1 MRPIAALL
9 VVLVAVALCAAPLP
23 ITVLPADFLR
33 GERPSAWPEG
43 LTVLECW
50 ARWCG
55 PCVRAMPHLEAL
67 HRELRDERVR
77 IVGVNVW
84 DKGTDAEIRAFL
96 AKQPTPPTYAIA
108 VDRAGALPKTL
119 GIKGIPHAVAVRG
132 GEIVWQGHPN
142 ALTAEKLRALR
153 DGRPERAE
161 ADKPDPMAT
170 LRDLE
175 ARADAAAAKGD
186 WAAAADL
193 QRQTFHSLPGL
204 PAGYRETA
212 ADWAMPPL
220 PPYAAPAAA
229 QTIAGGDAAPYA
241 ALVGPLPADDV
252 PTLVAYWPNPFWIAK
267 LTWATL
273 AMLPERCIAKALPYP
288 HRTLTLAPAKARPH
302 LENLL
307 APLAWRKAPLAF
319 AKEVDAARFGVSD
332 RHNPP
337 YVAYFR
343 GGRLLWKGPLETLPA
358 ALRAKNP
365 PADPESVRAAV
376 ADETAR
382 TEALSAAFGRLVKA
396 TAPADRAKALAEV
409 EAVRPLPRGWG
420 ALLMPHFLNDAYRAK
435 DVPAGLAR
443 VRALHAR
450 FRDDAGALEMLR
462 KVIDAWPELALEAA
476 AEQSVLA
483 ERLGELND
491 RDDPA
496 YAQAWFNVAA
506 EDAARAGDPT
516 RAAALRQRAC
526 LASPTACRLRQFLHR
541 LPALPAH

>member
-1 MRPIAALL
+1 MRRIVALL
-9 VVLVAVALCAAPLP
+9 AVLVAVALRAAPLP
-23 ITVLPADFLR
+23 VTVLPADFLR
-33 GERPSAWPEG
+33 GERPSVWPEG

-55 PCVRAMPHLEAL
+55 PCVRAMPHLETL

-77 IVGVNVW
+77 FVGVNVW
-84 DKGTDAEIRAFL
+84 DQGTDAEILDFL

-108 VDRAGALPKTL
+108 VDRAGALPKAL
-119 GIKGIPHAVAVRG
+119 GIKGIPHAVAVRD
-132 GEIVWQGHPN
+132 GEVVWQGHPN

-153 DGRPERAE
+153 DGRPERA
-161 ADKPDPMAT
+161 APKPDPLAAV
-170 LRDLE
+170 RDLE

-193 QRQTFHSLPGL
+193 QRQALRSLPGL
-204 PAGYRETA
+204 PADCRETA
-212 ADWAMPPL
+212 ADWATPPL

-229 QTIAGGDAAPYA
+229 RTTSEGDAAPYA

-273 AMLPERCIAKALPYP
+273 AMLPERCVAKTLPYP
-288 HRTLTLAPAKARPH
+288 HRTLTLAPETARPH
-302 LENLL
+302 LESLL
-307 APLAWRKAPLAF
+307 APLAWRKAPRAF
-319 AKEVDAARFGVSD
+319 AKEVDAALFGVSD

-337 YVAYFR
+337 YIAYFR

-358 ALRAKNP
+358 TLRAKKP
-365 PADPESVRAAV
+365 LADPESVRTAI
-376 ADETAR
+376 ADEAAR

-396 TAPADRAKALAEV
+396 TAPAERAKALAEI
-409 EAVRPLPRGWG
+409 EAARPLPRGWG
-420 ALLMPHFLNDAYRAK
+420 ALLMPHFLSDAWRAK

-443 VRALHAR
+443 VRALRAR

-476 AEQSVLA
+476 AEQSDLA

-506 EDAARAGDPT
+506 EEAARAGAPS

-541 LPALPAH
+541 FPALPAR